1 MFIKINNLRVCACI
15 IWDFDGVIK
24 DSVVVKSDAFIQ
36 LFLQFGDEV
45 AKKVRKHHE
54 ENGGMSRFEK
64 LPIYIEWAGQNITQE
79 MFDEYATRFSI
90 LVKQKVIDSKW
101 VTGVFEYL
109 SGNYNKQEFF
119 LVTATPQQE
128 IEDILI
134 SLKIDNFFKE
144 VVGSPTKKYRAVEFI
159 MGKYSILSESSV
171 MIGDSR
177 SDYNASNINNIQ
189 FVLRRTNLNKE
200 LQKDLNCLMLDN
212 FL

>member
-1 MFIKINNLRVCACI
+1 MSIEFLKAYRSVF
-15 IWDFDGVIK
+15 WDFDGVIK
-24 DSVVVKSDAFIQ
+24 DSVKVKSDAFEQ
-36 LFLQFGDEV
+36 LFFPFG
-45 AKKVRKHHE
+45 KKVIERVRNHHE
-54 ENGGMSRFEK
+54 ENGGMSRFAK